1 MYRNASGAGRID
13 RRSCASAAVPG
24 AAHRRRRS
32 NPRIATDQ
40 SSADPVAPTGGL
52 DALHAII
59 RGGAVRP
66 RREESCSMFK
76 AILLS
81 QTEDKKTRAELVD
94 LDESRLPDRDVTVAV
109 EYSTLNYK
117 DALAITGRGAIV
129 RSWPLV
135 PGIDLAG
142 TVQASRSAEWK
153 PGDKVVATGW
163 GLGENH
169 WGGLA
174 QKARLDA
181 GWLQRIPAP
190 FDTRSAMSI
199 ATAGFTAALCVMAL
213 QRHGLKPGDGEVLVT
228 GAAGGVGSVAV
239 ALLAALGYSVVAST
253 GRPQESGYLT
263 ELGAARVVDRGPF
276 MQPGKPLQKEV
287 WAGVVDSAGSHTL
300 ANACASTRFYG
311 AVAACGLAQ
320 GGDFPT
326 TVMPFIL
333 RGVTLYGINSV
344 LVPNEQ
350 RAQAWALMARHL
362 NPNKLAAMTVEIGL
376 GEVVA
381 YAPGLLEGRVRGR
394 TVVDVRR

>member
-1 MYRNASGAGRID
+1 
-13 RRSCASAAVPG
+13 
-24 AAHRRRRS
+24 
-32 NPRIATDQ
+32 
-40 SSADPVAPTGGL
+40 
-52 DALHAII
+52 
-59 RGGAVRP
+59 
-66 RREESCSMFK
+66 MFK

-81 QTEDKKTRAELVD
+81 QTDDKKTRAELLE
-94 LDESRLPDRDVTVAV
+94 LDDARLPDRDVTVAV

-117 DALAITGRGAIV
+117 DALAITGRGAVV
-129 RSWPLV
+129 RNWPLV

-142 TVQASRSAEWK
+142 SVTASRSPDWK
-153 PGDKVVATGW
+153 AGDKVVATGW

-174 QKARLDA
+174 QRARLDA
-181 GWLQRIPAP
+181 GWLLKIPAP
-190 FDTRSAMSI
+190 FTTRSAMAI

-213 QRHGLKPGDGEVLVT
+213 QRHGCKPDDGEVLVT

-239 ALLAALGYSVVAST
+239 ALLGGLGYRVVAST
-253 GRPQESGYLT
+253 GRPQEAAYL
-263 ELGAARVVDRGPF
+263 EGLGAQRIALRSELA
-276 MQPGKPLQKEV
+276 QAGKPLQKEV
-287 WAGVVDSAGSHTL
+287 WAGVVDTVGSHTL
-300 ANACASTRFYG
+300 ANACAQTRFYG

-350 RAQAWALMARHL
+350 RRDAWALMARHL
-362 NPNKLAAMTVEIGL
+362 DANKLEAMAIEIGL
-376 GEVVA
+376 SEAIA
-381 YAPGLLEGRVRGR
+381 YAPRLIEGQVRGR